1 MKTCFVVC
9 PIGKEDSL
17 ERKRSDTV
25 LKHIIKPICETLDFD
40 VIRVDQIHDVD
51 KIDNTILEHLEKADL
66 VIADLTAHNPNAYY
80 ELGYRHALGKPLIP
94 IMEEGTKIPF
104 DLSHVRTISYVTNDF
119 DKAEGTKNKIRDTIL
134 ALNISSDKENQE
146 LTIPRTTSE
155 LTISTIPYLL
165 AIEDRLEDIKA
176 LILTKNDE
184 LISKIF
190 DMSINQIQKNSAKPE
205 DKAMEMFF
213 STLFKEP
220 NKLEAIMELA
230 QKYGNVK

>member
-66 VIADLTAHNPNAYY
+66 VIADLTDHNPNAYY